1 MTNPVNSAFTV
12 TVAIQGTYYD
22 VEITPQWDGKPR
34 SWSQEHIDQW
44 KRAEKLFSKKIVEMT
59 EWTDPEYSLAT
70 HGLITGASEAG
81 FSVLNSPDLIQ
92 HKTNDVW
99 EQFIEC
105 LRDPVTQ
112 SQIAGLDPVDEDDEV
127 VGTKLGARVKH
138 TPNDYLNLGAE
149 EQSEVRLSLF
159 RKKCYEHFARAND
172 VPIPVKVR
180 AYKPSEE
187 ACLAYHLYRNPSSRE
202 EHASGKEANLI
213 WQMQSKEE
221 QRLMAPHVKRIREEM
236 EQVALER
243 QRAAEADSDVELSP
257 LLLSDADEV

>member
-12 TVAIQGTYYD
+12 EVNFKGTFYD

-34 SWSQEHIDQW
+34 SWTQGHIDQW
-44 KRAEKLFSKKIVEMT
+44 KKAEKLFSQKIVEMT

-81 FSVLNSPDLIQ
+81 FSVLNSPDLIR

-127 VGTKLGARVKH
+127 AGTELGARVKY
-138 TPNDYLNLGAE
+138 TPNDYRNLGAD
-149 EQSEVRLSLF
+149 EQRQVRLSLF
-159 RKKCYEHFARAND
+159 QRKCYEHFAPVNGIE
-172 VPIPVKVR
+172 IPAEVGE
-180 AYKPSEE
+180 YEPSEK
-187 ACLAYHLYRNPSSRE
+187 ACLACLLYRNPSRRRL
-202 EHASGKEANLI
+202 APGKEAKLI
-213 WQMQSKEE
+213 WLMQSKEE
-221 QRLMAPHVKRIREEM
+221 RIVMAPHVKRIREEM
-236 EQVALER
+236 EQIALER
-243 QRAAEADSDVELSP
+243 RHEAEADSDNEATTPV
-257 LLLSDADEV
+257 LSDTDEI